1 MKFASVLLLAFTVA
15 CLAEIPGFHEPFV
28 IQANG
33 DTLEVASM
41 ADPFMVDWN
50 GDGLF
55 DLLVGQ
61 FVGGKILFY
70 PNSGSNTDPVFT
82 TGSFLQA
89 DGVDITCS
97 YG

>member
-1 MKFASVLLLAFTVA
+1 MFLPVFAASVAVGAVPQFQ
-15 CLAEIPGFHEPFV
+15 EPFV

-33 DTLEVASM
+33 TDLDVGMM

-50 GDGLF
+50 GDGLN
-55 DLLVGQ
+55 DLIVGQ
-61 FVGGKILFY
+61 FTSGKVSFFE
-70 PNSGSNTDPVFT
+70 NTGTNTDPVFAA
-82 TGSFLQA
+82 GVFLQA